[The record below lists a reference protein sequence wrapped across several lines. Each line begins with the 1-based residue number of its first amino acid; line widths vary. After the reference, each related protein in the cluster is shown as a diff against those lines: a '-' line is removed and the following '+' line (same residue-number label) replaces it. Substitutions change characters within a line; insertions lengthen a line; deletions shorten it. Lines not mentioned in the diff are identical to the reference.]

1 MRLKKDLDIFSIDK
15 HQELDLPSQVH
26 VEEDEDEVDEDE
38 GIYLFIYPVKLI
50 FSFFLKKYFFS
61 SNGFMFIFEY
71 ISKFR
76 ILDEVPNEVEEH
88 SQGRSPSP
96 NSSKAEQPDAA
107 PPTTST
113 TTGGHTTG
121 SVTVFPRLME
131 SIHATKDIG
140 DHTVFGGSD
149 VPPLGVVTEHQA
161 ELEKVIS
168 RKKKIIN
175 FQFSPPIFS
184 RNKN

>member
-1 MRLKKDLDIFSIDK
+1 
-15 HQELDLPSQVH
+15 
-26 VEEDEDEVDEDE
+26 
-38 GIYLFIYPVKLI
+38 
-50 FSFFLKKYFFS
+50 
-61 SNGFMFIFEY
+61 MFIKY

-140 DHTVFGGSD
+140 EHTVFGGSD

-168 RKKKIIN
+168 RKKKLTLIFFNIFIMFFSVSANRHLFFREII
-175 FQFSPPIFS
+175 IL
-184 RNKN
+184 

>member
-1 MRLKKDLDIFSIDK
+1 MDLC
-15 HQELDLPSQVH
+15 
-26 VEEDEDEVDEDE
+26 
-38 GIYLFIYPVKLI
+38 LF
-50 FSFFLKKYFFS
+50 
-61 SNGFMFIFEY
+61 
-71 ISKFR
+71 SKFR

-168 RKKKIIN
+168 RKKYSLYFI
-175 FQFSPPIFS
+175 FSSCSFPFPPIVIHFS
-184 RNKN
+184 VKSSLFKPKINIYLSSNGFIQPSKQLP

>member
-1 MRLKKDLDIFSIDK
+1 MDLC
-15 HQELDLPSQVH
+15 
-26 VEEDEDEVDEDE
+26 
-38 GIYLFIYPVKLI
+38 LFK
-50 FSFFLKKYFFS
+50 
-61 SNGFMFIFEY
+61 Y

-107 PPTTST
+107 PPTIST

-168 RKKKIIN
+168 RKKFTLFYIFIMFFSVSANRHLFFREII
-175 FQFSPPIFS
+175 IL
-184 RNKN
+184 

>member
-1 MRLKKDLDIFSIDK
+1 MDLC
-15 HQELDLPSQVH
+15 
-26 VEEDEDEVDEDE
+26 
-38 GIYLFIYPVKLI
+38 LFK
-50 FSFFLKKYFFS
+50 
-61 SNGFMFIFEY
+61 Y

-76 ILDEVPNEVEEH
+76 ILDEVPNEVEEQ

-96 NSSKAEQPDAA
+96 NSSKVEQPDAA
-107 PPTTST
+107 PPTIST

-140 DHTVFGGSD
+140 EHTVFGGSD

-168 RKKKIIN
+168 RKKIN
-175 FQFSPPIFS
+175 FKFFLYLHHVLFRFRQSSFIFP
-184 RNKN
+184 

>member
-1 MRLKKDLDIFSIDK
+1 
-15 HQELDLPSQVH
+15 
-26 VEEDEDEVDEDE
+26 
-38 GIYLFIYPVKLI
+38 
-50 FSFFLKKYFFS
+50 
-61 SNGFMFIFEY
+61 MFIFKY

-168 RKKKIIN
+168 RKNSLYFI
-175 FQFSPPIFS
+175 FSSCSFPFPPIVIHFS
-184 RNKN
+184 VKPKIDLYLSNNGFIQPSKQLP